1 MDQSSSV
8 SNLSCRW
15 CTESGKCM
23 DQYTL
28 SLKKCSVFKD
38 IDEKL
43 LADILNSFNA
53 RITSYSKNQTIAF
66 EGDECSSI
74 GILLEGHIEIQKLF
88 LSGKTLTIST
98 LSPGDTFGEVI
109 VFSNMRRYPSTIV
122 SSSTSLVLYITR
134 DDIIQMCSS
143 DKTILK
149 NFMELLSNKILM
161 LNKKITMLSF
171 DTLREKVCNYLMDEY
186 RKQKR
191 SEIIL
196 PMSRKE
202 MAEALGVQRPSL
214 SREFINM
221 KDEGLIDFEKNRVTL
236 LDIPALESYLY

>member
-1 MDQSSSV
+1 MVKSSSEDQ
-8 SNLSCRW
+8 LSCKW
-15 CTESGKCM
+15 CLESGKCM
-23 DQYTL
+23 HQYTEAL
-28 SLKKCSVFKD
+28 RKCAVFSG

-43 LADILNSFNA
+43 LVEILNTVNA

-74 GILLEGHIEIQKLF
+74 GIVLEGHVEIQKLF

-109 VFSNMRRYPSTIV
+109 VFSNMRRYPSTIA
-122 SSSTSLVLYITR
+122 SSSSSKVMYIGR
-134 DDIIQMCSS
+134 DDIVQLCSS
-143 DKTILK
+143 DKGILK

-161 LNKKITMLSF
+161 LNRKITILSF
-171 DTLREKVCNYLMDEY
+171 DTLREKVCNYFIDEF
-186 RKQKR
+186 RKQK
-191 SEIIL
+191 SKDIL
-196 PMSRKE
+196 LPLSRKE

-221 KDEGLIDFEKNRVTL
+221 KDEGLIDFDKNRVTL
-236 LDIPALESYLY
+236 LDIPALEDYLY

>member
-1 MDQSSSV
+1 MH
-8 SNLSCRW
+8 
-15 CTESGKCM
+15 
-23 DQYTL
+23 QYTEAL
-28 SLKKCSVFKD
+28 RKCSVFSG

-43 LADILNSFNA
+43 LVEILNTVNA

-74 GILLEGHIEIQKLF
+74 GIVLEGHVEIQKLF

-109 VFSNMRRYPSTIV
+109 VFSNMRRYPSTIA
-122 SSSTSLVLYITR
+122 SSSSSKVMYIGR
-134 DDIIQMCSS
+134 DDIVQLCSS
-143 DKTILK
+143 DKGILK

-161 LNKKITMLSF
+161 LNRKITILSF
-171 DTLREKVCNYLMDEY
+171 DTLREKVCNYFMDEF
-186 RKQKR
+186 RKQK
-191 SEIIL
+191 SKDIL
-196 PMSRKE
+196 LPLSRKE

-221 KDEGLIDFEKNRVTL
+221 KDEGLIDFDKNRVTL
-236 LDIPALESYLY
+236 LDIPALEDYLY

>member
-1 MDQSSSV
+1 MDKSSSE
-8 SNLSCRW
+8 NRLSCKW
-15 CTESGKCM
+15 CLESGKCM
-23 DQYTL
+23 DQYTE
-28 SLKKCSVFKD
+28 SLRKCAVFNN

-43 LADILNSFNA
+43 LIGILNGVNA
-53 RITSYSKNQTIAF
+53 RITSYTRNQSIAF

-74 GILLEGHIEIQKLF
+74 GILLDGHIEIQKIF

-109 VFSNMRRYPSTIV
+109 VFSNMRKYPSTIV
-122 SSSTSLVLYITR
+122 SSSASQVLYISR
-134 DDIIQMCSS
+134 DDIVQMCSS
-143 DKTILK
+143 EKGILK

-161 LNKKITMLSF
+161 LNRKITILSF

-191 SEIIL
+191 RDIL
-196 PMSRKE
+196 LPLSRKE
-202 MAEALGVQRPSL
+202 MAETLGVQRPSL

-221 KDEGLIDFEKNRVTL
+221 KDEGLIDFDKNRVTL
-236 LDIPALESYLY
+236 LDIPALEDYLY

>member
-1 MDQSSSV
+1 MVKSSSEDR
-8 SNLSCRW
+8 LSCRW
-15 CTESGKCM
+15 CLESGKCM
-23 DQYTL
+23 HQYTEP
-28 SLKKCSVFKD
+28 LKKCAVFSG

-43 LADILNSFNA
+43 LVEILNMVNT
-53 RITSYSKNQTIAF
+53 RITSYGRSQTIAF

-74 GILLEGHIEIQKLF
+74 GIVLDGHVEIQKLF

-122 SSSTSLVLYITR
+122 SSSSSKVMYIGR
-134 DDIIQMCSS
+134 DDIVQLCLS
-143 DKTILK
+143 DKGILK

-161 LNKKITMLSF
+161 LNRKITLLSF
-171 DTLREKVCNYLMDEY
+171 DTLREKVCNYFMDEY
-186 RKQKR
+186 RKQK
-191 SEIIL
+191 SKDIL
-196 PMSRKE
+196 LPLSRKE

-221 KDEGLIDFEKNRVTL
+221 KDEGLIDFDKNRVTL
-236 LDIPALESYLY
+236 LDIPALEDYLY

>member
-1 MDQSSSV
+1 MDKSSSE
-8 SNLSCRW
+8 NRLSCRW
-15 CTESGKCM
+15 CTESGKCI
-23 DQYTL
+23 DQYTEA
-28 SLKKCSVFKD
+28 LKKCAVFNG

-43 LADILNSFNA
+43 LADILNMVNT
-53 RITSYSKNQTIAF
+53 RIISYGRSQTIAF

-74 GILLEGHIEIQKLF
+74 GIVLDGHVEIQKLF

-122 SSSTSLVLYITR
+122 SSSSSKVMYIGR
-134 DDIIQMCSS
+134 DDIVQLCLS
-143 DKTILK
+143 DKGILK

-161 LNKKITMLSF
+161 LNRKITLLSF
-171 DTLREKVCNYLMDEY
+171 DTLREKVCNYFMDEY
-186 RKQKR
+186 RKQKNKD
-191 SEIIL
+191 IL
-196 PMSRKE
+196 LPLSRKE

-221 KDEGLIDFEKNRVTL
+221 KDEGLIDFDKNRVTL
-236 LDIPALESYLY
+236 LDIPALEDYLY